1 MEDKEVSGDF
11 QSLLIQPIQRLPR
24 YKMLLER
31 MVQNVEKQ
39 TPDDPDLP
47 LLKRAFETVSGVAMH
62 INQSLRRQVDTLKLL
77 ELQNCFFP
85 PVIFVA
91 PGRRLIKKGELDKI
105 AEKNNSKQKY
115 VFFLFNDALAYG
127 SKLFGGYYRFHRML
141 TVTGMD
147 ELTMTDHTVRF
158 QEGRSPPPLASNTAA
173 CLARGPSLS

>member
-1 MEDKEVSGDF
+1 MTVQALAAAVGDV
-11 QSLLIQPIQRLPR
+11 P
-24 YKMLLER
+24 KNANE
-31 MVQNVEKQ
+31 NVEKQ

-158 QEGRSPPPLASNTAA
+158 QEEGRSPPPLASNTAA